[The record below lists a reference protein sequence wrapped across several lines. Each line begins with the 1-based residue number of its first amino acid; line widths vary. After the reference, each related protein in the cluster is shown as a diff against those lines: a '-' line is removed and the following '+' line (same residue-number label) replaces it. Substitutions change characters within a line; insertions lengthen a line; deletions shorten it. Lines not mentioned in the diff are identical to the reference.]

1 MDQDDR
7 VALAEGVVH
16 TSLEAT
22 FVLRQPDVLCDALA
36 GIEVAW
42 DADDVRDRRLRRRD
56 DESRHEQEK
65 CYECRKYAYAP
76 SIHRSH
82 SLSERVSLMASINA
96 AYILICNVK
105 CVKVVLRFKRK
116 YNVDMIKQKNR
127 LGRISHISNYFWL
140 LSAIGAGA
148 LFWWINSFASLLFV
162 VWVLIAIS
170 TFAVIRGKGSSFS
183 ALAALYMFAFVACYL
198 LLGIKLMPLGI
209 GMSSEAN
216 PMSIVGPMSA
226 LNILLIFALVAY
238 FCHKKETLTKKSQR
252 ASFSARFFIMAVWLL
267 LGSVV
272 VFNLYAALAL
282 QASSPIMLLITLIV
296 VVTGII
302 GMKRASWS
310 WSGISTI
317 LLLASI
323 SFYVW
328 NPQDEQ
334 SVSVISV
341 LCTFIIILLTYML
354 GRTFMLN
361 SSRK

>member
-1 MDQDDR
+1 
-7 VALAEGVVH
+7 
-16 TSLEAT
+16 
-22 FVLRQPDVLCDALA
+22 
-36 GIEVAW
+36 
-42 DADDVRDRRLRRRD
+42 
-56 DESRHEQEK
+56 
-65 CYECRKYAYAP
+65 
-76 SIHRSH
+76 
-82 SLSERVSLMASINA
+82 
-96 AYILICNVK
+96 
-105 CVKVVLRFKRK
+105 
-116 YNVDMIKQKNR
+116 MIKRKNR

-198 LLGIKLMPLGI
+198 LLGIKLMPLG
-209 GMSSEAN
+209 MSSEAN
-216 PMSIVGPMSA
+216 PMSIVGPMST

-252 ASFSARFFIMAVWLL
+252 ASFSARFFIMAFWLL
-267 LGSVV
+267 LGSVA

-310 WSGISTI
+310 WSGISTF
-317 LLLASI
+317 LLLVSI

-334 SVSVISV
+334 SVSVVSV
-341 LCTFIIILLTYML
+341 LCMFIIILLTYML
-354 GRTFMLN
+354 GRTFILR